1 MDSGR
6 EQLTVDSG
14 QSTTR
19 NATRSIAAVSA
30 DPCPL
35 TPDPCLLDWAGESLT
50 LLPERVVW
58 WPARGTVIVADLHL
72 GKPAAFRAG
81 GVPVP
86 ESVTDFDLDRLS
98 GVLERRG
105 AERLVVLGDLFHAPT
120 GLTPETLD
128 RVALWRERHADLRV
142 VLVRGNHDRGWPA
155 APRRGPVA
163 ERRPT
168 QAGPVVERRP
178 TLGIEVLDPPLVE
191 PPFAFAHEPE
201 ARDGLHAMAG
211 HLHPCVRLVGPAGS
225 TLRAPCFWFSS
236 RTCVLPAFG
245 TFTGCARVRPAPGDR
260 VFLVGPD
267 RVQEA
272 AAAGPPAIGAQRSP
286 GGRRG
291 SAKMTRE

>member
-1 MDSGR
+1 MI
-6 EQLTVDSG
+6 T
-14 QSTTR
+14 
-19 NATRSIAAVSA
+19 
-30 DPCPL
+30 
-35 TPDPCLLDWAGESLT
+35 LDWAGESLT
-50 LLPERVVW
+50 LLPERAVW
-58 WPARGTVIVADLHL
+58 WPARRTVIVADLHL

-98 GVLERRG
+98 AVLERVR

-128 RVALWRERHADLRV
+128 RVALWRERHAVLRV
-142 VLVRGNHDRGWPA
+142 VLVRGNHDLRCGDPA
-155 APRRGPVA
+155 PDLR
-163 ERRPT
+163 
-168 QAGPVVERRP
+168 
-178 TLGIEVLDPPLVE
+178 IEAFEPPLLDG
-191 PPFAFAHEPE
+191 PLAFLHEPGE
-201 ARDGLHAMAG
+201 VDGVCTMAG
-211 HLHPCVRLVGPAGS
+211 HIHPCVRLRGPVGT

-272 AAAGPPAIGAQRSP
+272 TPGAPEMGAQRSP
-286 GGRRG
+286 GGSRG
-291 SAKMTRE
+291 SE